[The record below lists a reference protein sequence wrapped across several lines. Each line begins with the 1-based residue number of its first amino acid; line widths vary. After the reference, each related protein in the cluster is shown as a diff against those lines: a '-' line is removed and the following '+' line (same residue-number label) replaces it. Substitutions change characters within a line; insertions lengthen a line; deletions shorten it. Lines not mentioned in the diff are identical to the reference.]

1 MINFSL
7 DSYMLSEIVPYRND
21 RSLFPFECVF
31 DFDLVAVFEHGKRGT
46 WSYCVAKSRAGQ
58 RRNITL
64 RIFSGINA
72 LKSIAV

>member
-7 DSYMLSEIVPYRND
+7 DSYMLSEIVPYRDD
-21 RSLFPFECVF
+21 RYLSPFEF

-64 RIFSGINA
+64 HIFPA
-72 LKSIAV
+72 LMR